1 MANQSKIVELLDPNY
16 GYVVFV
22 ALDSIFVNMWMA
34 MNVVRARKEFNVKYP
49 IMYSN
54 ENGGDNKFN
63 CIQRAHQNTLE
74 GYPAFLALLLL
85 GGLQYPRIS
94 AGAGAI
100 YLLGRV
106 AYAKGYSSGEAEKRK
121 YGAVGYIGSLIL
133 LGNSVSLGAHLLGW
147 CGGKLAKACC
157 KK

>member
-1 MANQSKIVELLDPNY
+1 MANQSKILELLDPNY

-22 ALDSIFVNMWMA
+22 ALDSVFVNMWMA
-34 MNVVRARKEFNVKYP
+34 MNVMRARKEFNVKYP
-49 IMYSN
+49 LMYSP

-74 GYPAFLALLLL
+74 GYPVFLSLLLL

-94 AGAGAI
+94 AGAGAV

-106 AYAKGYSSGEAEKRK
+106 AYAKGYSSGGADGRLNGARFGGLALFPLM
-121 YGAVGYIGSLIL
+121 YAVGVMGARL
-133 LGNSVSLGAHLLGW
+133 LGCSYFD
-147 CGGKLAKACC
+147 
-157 KK
+157 